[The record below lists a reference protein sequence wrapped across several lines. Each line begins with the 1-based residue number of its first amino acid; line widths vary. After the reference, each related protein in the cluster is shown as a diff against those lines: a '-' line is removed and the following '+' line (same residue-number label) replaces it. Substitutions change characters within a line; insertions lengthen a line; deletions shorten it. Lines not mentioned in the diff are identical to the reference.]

1 MNNSGETSNVAFA
14 GGEGASFLVR
24 WRGRQEGPYSA
35 ELIEKKLAA
44 NEIGLLHEILHDGQ
58 WITIR
63 DYLAEREATI
73 RAQQQAR
80 EEQER
85 REREEADRQAREMEA
100 QQRAAAL
107 AEEKRKNDLLEA
119 TLHERQSGERGC
131 STTALPIKPHR
142 GGLILTCALIGLFV
156 CFPFSIGAWSMG
168 SEDLR
173 EMDAGLMDPSGRSL
187 TSSGRSVGMLGTIL
201 WIAGIL
207 IFFFL
212 GGLSRF

>member
-1 MNNSGETSNVAFA
+1 MNNSGEPSNVGFDA
-14 GGEGASFLVR
+14 GEGASFLVR
-24 WRGRQEGPYSA
+24 WRGRQEGPYPV
-35 ELIEKKLAA
+35 EVIDKKLAA
-44 NEIGLLHEILHDGQ
+44 NEIGMLHEILNNDQ

-63 DYLAEREATI
+63 DYLAGRQANL

-80 EEQER
+80 EEQQR
-85 REREEADRQAREMEA
+85 REHEDAERQARELEA
-100 QQRAAAL
+100 HQRAAAL

-119 TLHERQSGERGC
+119 SLHGGQSGERGRLG
-131 STTALPIKPHR
+131 SALPIKSHR
-142 GGLILTCALIGLFV
+142 AGLILTYALLGLFV
-156 CFPFSIGAWSMG
+156 CFPFSIAAWSMG

-187 TSSGRSVGMLGTIL
+187 TSSVRSAGMLGTIM

-207 IFFFL
+207 IFFIL